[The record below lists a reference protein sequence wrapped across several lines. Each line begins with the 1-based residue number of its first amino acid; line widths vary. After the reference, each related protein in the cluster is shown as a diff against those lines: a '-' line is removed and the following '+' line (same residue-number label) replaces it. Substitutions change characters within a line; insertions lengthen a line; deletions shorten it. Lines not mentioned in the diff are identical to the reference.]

1 MTLELPWDAIIDV
14 GLISGRAGAMVL
26 SVPALGGEVVPLR
39 IRAVLVVV
47 LSVLMGVAVPHV
59 RASDDFLLA
68 LGVELGIGLL
78 LGVTIRVAFAAAELA
93 GELIAHQLGFGL
105 EGTYN
110 ALSEEQGG
118 TYTQLF
124 GTIAGLT
131 FFAVGGHLEM
141 VRALAASVH
150 HLPPGSDVAALLS
163 PHHIVRALTHI
174 ILRGLAVAA
183 PLSIAVLTG
192 QLVLGFVARI
202 APQLNAWSFGFVL
215 TGAIA
220 LFGASLAAPSLV
232 HAVSGLMHESAADI
246 AGLAGE

>member
-1 MTLELPWDAIIDV
+1 MTLALPWDAIVDV
-14 GLISGRAGAMVL
+14 GLISGRCGVMVM
-26 SVPALGGEVVPLR
+26 SVPALGGEVVPMR
-39 IRAVLVVV
+39 IRAVLVVLLAV
-47 LSVLMGVAVPHV
+47 LIGVGVPHE
-59 RASDDFLLA
+59 RASDNLMLA
-68 LGVELGIGLL
+68 LGAELGIGLM
-78 LGVTIRVAFAAAELA
+78 LGITIRVAFAAAELA
-93 GELIAHQLGFGL
+93 GELIAQQLGFGL
-105 EGTYN
+105 QGAFN
-110 ALSEEQGG
+110 AMSEEPAG

-124 GTIAGLT
+124 STIAGLT

-150 HLPPGSDVAALLS
+150 HLPPGSDAAALLA
-163 PHHIVRALTHI
+163 PDHIVRALTHI

-202 APQLNAWSFGFVL
+202 APQLNAWSFGFLL

-232 HAVSGLMHESAADI
+232 HAVSGLVHSSFTDLSE
-246 AGLAGE
+246 LAGE